1 MEGIEPKET
10 EMSTLW
16 VVLTFGSAA
25 VLALVFLY
33 LSGPQAWYWHLL
45 SLAVALAIG
54 LTPIPPRW
62 NTSEINLVIGF
73 FFVLF
78 SLWALAAPFVRR
90 RRRRKL
96 IE

>member
-1 MEGIEPKET
+1 MERIEPKET

-45 SLAVALAIG
+45 SLAVALAI
-54 LTPIPPRW
+54 RH
-62 NTSEINLVIGF
+62 
-73 FFVLF
+73 
-78 SLWALAAPFVRR
+78 
-90 RRRRKL
+90 
-96 IE
+96 